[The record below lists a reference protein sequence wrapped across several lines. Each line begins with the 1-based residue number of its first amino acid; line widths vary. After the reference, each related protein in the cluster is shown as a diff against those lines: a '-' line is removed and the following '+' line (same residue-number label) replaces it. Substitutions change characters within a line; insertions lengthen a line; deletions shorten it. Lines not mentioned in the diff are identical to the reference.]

1 MKKKRIWLKILLSM
15 LLALCISACSGD
27 TKKPLWR
34 LARDPLWIP
43 LNLPGKEQSMLGF
56 TNDLMSMI
64 AKEEDFR
71 FELISVP
78 SRDLMADLDN
88 GIYDGF
94 FGGLMPDYQSR
105 GKYNFSNPIYLL
117 GPVLVVSKN
126 STIKSLEDIAG
137 KTVGI
142 MSDVNPIFETKFTT
156 DLNLRVFRNT
166 TTALDSLRQNQIDGL
181 IIFALPAYNNIS
193 ALFPNSLKVIT
204 DPLTLEG
211 IRLIVHKS
219 AQSEKFIDQF
229 NKGLHSL
236 KEKGVY
242 QKLLDKWGLVNT
254 VTTQEPLG
262 VPKDPEP

>member
-1 MKKKRIWLKILLSM
+1 MKILLSM
-15 LLALCISACSGD
+15 LVALGTFACSGD

-56 TNDLMSMI
+56 TNDLMSTI
-64 AKEEDFR
+64 AIKENFR

-78 SRDLMADLDN
+78 SRELVADLDN
-88 GIYDGF
+88 GTYDGF
-94 FGGLMPDYQSR
+94 FGGLMPDYHSR
-105 GKYNFSNPIYLL
+105 GKFNFSDPIYLL
-117 GPVLVVSKN
+117 GPVLVVPKRSAVR
-126 STIKSLEDIAG
+126 SLEEMGG

-142 MSDVNPIFETKFTT
+142 MSDVNPIFDTKFDT

-166 TTALDSLRQNQIDGL
+166 TSALDSLRQNQIDGL

-193 ALFPNSLKVIT
+193 ALFPHSLKVVT

-219 AQSEKFIDQF
+219 PESEKFIDQF
-229 NKGLHSL
+229 NRGLRSL

-242 QKLLDKWGLVNT
+242 QQLLDKWGLVNT
-254 VTTQEPLG
+254 VSFSAMQA
-262 VPKDPEP
+262 PKDPEP